1 MNNKTGGSY
10 YVINSGCT
18 QHMIDDP
25 RMFTL
30 LNEEVDDQE
39 KVTSRDK
46 CVIFEGQRI
55 GQSVYIYFFQF
66 SNVILVAI

>member
-1 MNNKTGGSY
+1 
-10 YVINSGCT
+10 
-18 QHMIDDP
+18 MIDDP

-55 GQSVYIYFFQF
+55 GQSVYI
-66 SNVILVAI
+66 